1 MSLMPGIMR
10 MVNILS
16 RCHAMYRSDRL
27 KGNGVNPGFYNYVL
41 PVHFN
46 PGMPQ
51 EKLAR
56 HVCMDKCNVTRH
68 LAKLEEGGYVERR
81 SSETDRRVTL
91 VYPTDKLEE
100 LVPTIREI
108 NREWTDYV
116 MEGLSEEEI
125 AQFEATLL
133 KIARRAKEY
142 VNSKD
147 EIET

>member
-1 MSLMPGIMR
+1 
-10 MVNILS
+10 
-16 RCHAMYRSDRL
+16 
-27 KGNGVNPGFYNYVL
+27 
-41 PVHFN
+41 
-46 PGMPQ
+46 
-51 EKLAR
+51 
-56 HVCMDKCNVTRH
+56 
-68 LAKLEEGGYVERR
+68 
-81 SSETDRRVTL
+81 VTL

-108 NREWTDYV
+108 NQEWTNYV

>member
-1 MSLMPGIMR
+1 MDLDKDLAAR
-10 MVNILS
+10 QEARRL
-16 RCHAMYRSDRL
+16 AQKAAAAQDRL
-27 KGNGVNPGFYNYVL
+27 AR
-41 PVHFN
+41 
-46 PGMPQ
+46 MPQ

-108 NREWTDYV
+108 NQEWTNYV

>member
-1 MSLMPGIMR
+1 MPSLMR
-10 MVNILS
+10 MINVLS
-16 RCHAMYRSDRL
+16 RCYTMYRGDRL
-27 KGNGVNPGFYNYVL
+27 RDHELNTGFYNYVL
-41 PVHFN
+41 PIHFH
-46 PGMPQ
+46 PGMSQ
-51 EKLAR
+51 EQLAR
-56 HVCMDKCNVTRH
+56 HVCMDKSNVTRH

-108 NREWTDYV
+108 NQEWTNYV